1 MIRNDFVSNSSSSS
15 FFVDKKEHGAW
26 FVQLIN
32 IIRTINTEHVRDICI
47 CFDSQIDATDLFQC
61 LKQNIQRDKSDD
73 YFNIQYSKKFVNDMF
88 VDAVILSFR
97 TVGLINII
105 KNKEDYLKYIT
116 NIKVDLD
123 YDLGRIEERIYKQLK
138 DTGLKFGWIR

>member
-1 MIRNDFVSNSSSSS
+1 MIRHDFVSNSSSSS

-32 IIRTINTEHVRDICI
+32 IIRTIKTEYVQDIFI
-47 CFDSQIDATDLFQC
+47 CFDSQIDINDLFIC
-61 LKQNIQRDKSDD
+61 LKQSIQKDKSDD

-88 VDAVILSFR
+88 VDAIILSFR

-116 NIKVDLD
+116 NIRVDLD
-123 YDLGRIEERIYKQLK
+123 YDLGWIEERIYKQLK
-138 DTGLKFGWIR
+138 DTGLPFQWIR

>member
-116 NIKVDLD
+116 NIRVDLD
-123 YDLGRIEERIYKQLK
+123 YDLGWIEERIYKQLK
-138 DTGLKFGWIR
+138 DTGLPFQWIR

>member
-1 MIRNDFVSNSSSSS
+1 MIRHDFVSNSSSSS

-32 IIRTINTEHVRDICI
+32 IIRTINTEYVQEICI
-47 CFDSQIDATDLFQC
+47 CFDSQIDVNDLFRC
-61 LKQNIQRDKSDD
+61 LKQSIQRDKSDD

-88 VDAVILSFR
+88 VDAIILSFR

-116 NIKVDLD
+116 NIRVDLD
-123 YDLGRIEERIYKQLK
+123 YDLGRIEERIHKQLK
-138 DTGLKFGWIR
+138 DTGLQFGWIR

>member
-116 NIKVDLD
+116 NIRVDLD
-123 YDLGRIEERIYKQLK
+123 YDLGYIEKRIYKQLK
-138 DTGLKFGWIR
+138 DTGLPFRWIR